1 MIKDTVKD
9 TTKDIEKVKNP
20 VFLYILFS
28 ILLLAVV
35 FLSLNIGRYPV
46 TVIDA
51 FNIMLNK
58 FGFGVGNVE
67 SSLEKGIVFWHIRIP
82 RILLGIC
89 VGAALS
95 VSGAVM
101 QALFKNPLASPDII
115 GVTQGASFGAA
126 FAFMCLPQVPIVIRI
141 SSFLFGFLAILLCF
155 FLAER
160 VQDSSITV
168 LVLIGIILSALF
180 QAGLSLIIY
189 FSDPYDQMQ
198 KITYWIMG
206 SLQSA
211 AWKNLIYSIPPILI
225 GVVVLVLLS
234 WRLNVMAQSDEE
246 AMSLGI
252 NVFFWRY
259 FYLAVSA
266 ITISASASICGN
278 IGWVGLIIPH
288 IARMLVGPEH
298 KRLMPLTAL
307 LGASFLLLID
317 TIIRSLSTGE
327 IPISIATSL
336 VGAPFL
342 GYLVMRSRKEAREWR

>member
-1 MIKDTVKD
+1 MKKR
-9 TTKDIEKVKNP
+9 KNTGS
-20 VFLYILFS
+20 LFVLFG
-28 ILLLAVV
+28 ILLLAVI

-58 FGFGVGNVE
+58 FGFGIGDVE
-67 SSLEKGIVFWHIRIP
+67 SSLEKETVFLYIRIP
-82 RILLGIC
+82 RIILGIC
-89 VGAALS
+89 VGCALS

-126 FAFMCLPQVPIVIRI
+126 FAFICLPQMPIVIRT

-160 VQDSSITV
+160 VHDSSITV

-206 SLQSA
+206 SLQA
-211 AWKNLIYSIPPILI
+211 ATWKNIIYSVPVILV
-225 GVVVLVLLS
+225 GVTLLILLS
-234 WRLNVMAQSDEE
+234 WRLNIMSQSDEE

-252 NVFFWRY
+252 NVILWRY
-259 FYLAVSA
+259 IYLIITA
-266 ITISASASICGN
+266 IIISASASICGN
-278 IGWVGLIIPH
+278 IGWVGLIVPH

-298 KRLMPLTAL
+298 KKLMPLTAL
-307 LGASFLLLID
+307 LGATFLLLID
-317 TIIRSLSTGE
+317 TVIRSLSSGE

-342 GYLVMRSRKEAREWR
+342 GYLVIRGKREAAEWR